1 MNFLARHAIPT
12 LWLLA
17 RNCLHLPL
25 ELPFACRV
33 AALSP
38 SLQEPSAAGRWEVRG
53 IHRTSCWGC
62 QPPPHLKPTASHQ
75 KDLGLHE
82 ATVKAADWLLTG
94 PWAENLWNCV
104 DFNTLRKNTIM
115 SNVSFLLTG
124 AQQGTWFSHSHSRAT
139 SFWIS
144 AQTTQLHPAHHH
156 DVLLTT
162 WERPKSSYTLQN
174 EPGKA
179 RTGFLRPCC
188 PPCLPSASQFQLHH
202 VQQVCM
208 ALDHGEFGSIS
219 ISSEVLQHRLVEQS
233 SCRCFTNW
241 TVPALPA
248 PWYQSKSRQN
258 SWKKSHSSAWISYLR
273 LVTIQTFTA
282 PLKDKGRTHNSL
294 LSLMFC

>member
-94 PWAENLWNCV
+94 PWAENIWNWV
-104 DFNTLRKNTIM
+104 DFNTLRKKILWWATFL
-115 SNVSFLLTG
+115 SFLQVHSKAPDFPILTVG
-124 AQQGTWFSHSHSRAT
+124 PLLSGYQPKPHNSTQHITTTCYWQPERDLKAHTLFRMNLAKPGLGSWGHAVLPALCKSVPAPPCAASLHGSWPWRVWQHLYQQWGSA
-139 SFWIS
+139 
-144 AQTTQLHPAHHH
+144 AQTGGTVQL
-156 DVLLTT
+156 LL
-162 WERPKSSYTLQN
+162 LHQ
-174 EPGKA
+174 
-179 RTGFLRPCC
+179 LDC
-188 PPCLPSASQFQLHH
+188 AS
-202 VQQVCM
+202 
-208 ALDHGEFGSIS
+208 
-219 ISSEVLQHRLVEQS
+219 S
-233 SCRCFTNW
+233 SCT
-241 TVPALPA
+241 LI
-248 PWYQSKSRQN
+248 SKQI
-258 SWKKSHSSAWISYLR
+258 KTK
-273 LVTIQTFTA
+273 
-282 PLKDKGRTHNSL
+282 
-294 LSLMFC
+294 